1 MHVPVEPGMVQQLR
15 WLIRVLLDWISVNRP
30 IVRLMFDAVADW
42 STGRVYS
49 GLEPRLLRRLLRR
62 DLEH

>member
-42 STGRVYS
+42 STGRVQWFGAS
-49 GLEPRLLRRLLRR
+49 SLETAAA
-62 DLEH
+62 